1 MNIGFDIISDLYLT
15 GQEDFNWESKPTSLF
30 CLIPGNISSDLSVV
44 YKTLMH
50 LKKYYQGV
58 FFIDGSLENPDVNL
72 ADTRIKELSKIC
84 NNIPNVVYLHTNV
97 VIVDGVALVG
107 INGWEES
114 SYVNTSMDVFQMK
127 ANRYDDIMYL
137 EKTLDRL
144 QLHVEVNKI
153 IILSNSVPTKELY
166 FGEEGVQYNEM
177 FLANSLDRDTE
188 TKVVKWVFGS
198 SDKMV
203 DTVINGVKFVNN
215 PKYTKDPYYPKRIE
229 I

>member
-1 MNIGFDIISDLYLT
+1 
-15 GQEDFNWESKPTSLF
+15 
-30 CLIPGNISSDLSVV
+30 
-44 YKTLMH
+44 MH

-177 FLANSLDRDTE
+177 FLANALDRDTE